1 MHCQLHPTD
10 TLFGSGFA
18 SCILHPASCNH
29 AEKTNQFWVRFCILH
44 PAAPHTSHYGRH
56 NILGWVLH
64 SPLVNHSAFCICI
77 LHIQRN
83 TECRISPSM
92 QRLIHAVADCNL
104 HATRVACRPPIP
116 PPRTPRERSG
126 LLHNHMTMWLL
137 HVHVHAHVHV
147 VTPRLSLPL
156 QLSSVK
162 AAAPRCGRAGGAAAM
177 RTSPKPSRQRR
188 PVVRGGRPGACLRLL
203 LPATRSLAPLLGG
216 GGRVGR
222 PRVVQP
228 AVGGRSAQA
237 GGSDAL
243 VQSFADVEAR
253 AEQRGRLERRALHLA
268 DACSLRVRTG
278 CRSTS
283 RAVAR
288 SVSRGCVVRAAPAPP
303 GWR

>member
-1 MHCQLHPTD
+1 MEEFRTPWRNRPIQCERTADLGAGGGPT
-10 TLFGSGFA
+10 
-18 SCILHPASCNH
+18 
-29 AEKTNQFWVRFCILH
+29 R
-44 PAAPHTSHYGRH
+44 
-56 NILGWVLH
+56 
-64 SPLVNHSAFCICI
+64 
-77 LHIQRN
+77 
-83 TECRISPSM
+83 PSM
-92 QRLIHAVADCNL
+92 QM
-104 HATRVACRPPIP
+104 RVVMCMLLYVMFM
-116 PPRTPRERSG
+116 
-126 LLHNHMTMWLL
+126 LLHRDS
-137 HVHVHAHVHV
+137 A
-147 VTPRLSLPL
+147 PS

-177 RTSPKPSRQRR
+177 RTSPRPSRQRR
-188 PVVRGGRPGACLRLL
+188 PIVRGGRPGACLRLL

-222 PRVVQP
+222 PCVVQP

-243 VQSFADVEAR
+243 VQSCADVEAR

-283 RAVAR
+283 PAVAR

>member
-1 MHCQLHPTD
+1 MQTATCMLHD
-10 TLFGSGFA
+10 VQEWRA
-18 SCILHPASCNH
+18 
-29 AEKTNQFWVRFCILH
+29 
-44 PAAPHTSHYGRH
+44 
-56 NILGWVLH
+56 VL
-64 SPLVNHSAFCICI
+64 PFL
-77 LHIQRN
+77 
-83 TECRISPSM
+83 
-92 QRLIHAVADCNL
+92 
-104 HATRVACRPPIP
+104 
-116 PPRTPRERSG
+116 PRTPRRTRERSVAYCITTRPCG
-126 LLHNHMTMWLL
+126 SCFCMCMHMR
-137 HVHVHAHVHV
+137 HVHVLHRDSQS
-147 VTPRLSLPL
+147 PS

-177 RTSPKPSRQRR
+177 RTSPRPSRQRR

-243 VQSFADVEAR
+243 VQSCADVEAR

-288 SVSRGCVVRAAPAPP
+288 SVSRGMRRESCAGSSRLEMRAVRSPSWMA
-303 GWR
+303 GVSVT